1 MMARSHS
8 RCCRIHREHGPDA
21 SKDPAPQHRTE
32 PCISPAPPLPCRA
45 PTDLAQ
51 YLTDASPLS
60 PDQKRVLFTAVYLRA
75 ASSGNSDLLEWL
87 VSLPLDPLLSSAEN
101 AANAKRFSLS
111 RAQKRESHLSMTGS
125 SAEGEVSVGSAR
137 LVGVDDDLQDWVARK
152 WVDLD
157 GRDQEGNPA
166 LVLAVA
172 FGHAEAVRILVESGA
187 HVNEADRGASS
198 VSFWLLRLVTPR
210 HAENPELNG
219 TIAFTQPA
227 GRPCTGQSRT
237 TTSRSRPIS

>member
-1 MMARSHS
+1 MPLS
-8 RCCRIHREHGPDA
+8 GPTWT
-21 SKDPAPQHRTE
+21 PR
-32 PCISPAPPLPCRA
+32 RA

-51 YLTDASPLS
+51 YLTAASPLS
-60 PDQKRVLFTAVYLRA
+60 PDQKRILFTAVYLRA

-111 RAQKRESHLSMTGS
+111 RAQKRESLLSMAGS
-125 SAEGEVSVGSAR
+125 SAEEEISAGGGAR
-137 LVGVDDDLQDWVARK
+137 VGVDDDLQDWVARK

-198 VSFWLLRLVTPR
+198 VSSSPPPSSDLRQAEGAKLIVR
-210 HAENPELNG
+210 ASHA
-219 TIAFTQPA
+219 QPA
-227 GRPCTGQSRT
+227 GRLCTGQSRT
-237 TTSRSRPIS
+237 TISPSRPTS

>member
-1 MMARSHS
+1 MHL
-8 RCCRIHREHGPDA
+8 GPHLA
-21 SKDPAPQHRTE
+21 T
-32 PCISPAPPLPCRA
+32 PCRA

-51 YLTDASPLS
+51 YLTDTSPLS

-87 VSLPLDPLLSSAEN
+87 VSLPHDPLLSSAEN

-111 RAQKRESHLSMTGS
+111 RAQKRESHLSMAGS
-125 SAEGEVSVGSAR
+125 SAAAADENNAGGAR
-137 LVGVDDDLQDWVARK
+137 LGVDDDLQDWVARK

-157 GRDQEGNPA
+157 GCDHEGNPA

-187 HVNEADRGASS
+187 HVNEADRGASKR
-198 VSFWLLRLVTPR
+198 FLLTY
-210 HAENPELNG
+210 
-219 TIAFTQPA
+219 
-227 GRPCTGQSRT
+227 S
-237 TTSRSRPIS
+237 SS